1 MLGCIT
7 RPPESFKC
15 CRVNMTPPHEIMGAT
30 HPMRNR
36 VKDIV
41 QIGGR
46 EVNPISKKMKRNEF
60 LTKVGEGGVTKHIVK
75 NRCTLF
81 CMIYYSIWPNQLAF
95 PSCVNENENAV
106 LVIFKQVLE
115 YWSDFERNIT
125 DRINTVRFLQ
135 ILDGWL

>member
-1 MLGCIT
+1 MQVREMYIIVSLGKPSKFERLKLT
-7 RPPESFKC
+7 LRGDVKKK
-15 CRVNMTPPHEIMGAT
+15 
-30 HPMRNR
+30 NR
-36 VKDIV
+36 IFKDIV
-41 QIGGR
+41 QVGGGK
-46 EVNPISKKMKRNEF
+46 VNPMSKIGKEMNFWQKLERE
-60 LTKVGEGGVTKHIVK
+60 GVTKHIVK

-115 YWSDFERNIT
+115 YWSDFARNIT

-135 ILDGWL
+135 ILDG

>member
-1 MLGCIT
+1 MNVLGVT
-7 RPPESFKC
+7 SNKKHSKF
-15 CRVNMTPPHEIMGAT
+15 
-30 HPMRNR
+30 
-36 VKDIV
+36 KDIV

-46 EVNPISKKMKRNEF
+46 EVNPISKKWKEMNFWQKLERE
-60 LTKVGEGGVTKHIVK
+60 GVTKHIVK

-115 YWSDFERNIT
+115 YWSDFARNIT

-135 ILDGWL
+135 ILDG